1 MRRWFAASWRPALEA
16 AAVLLLCFTALSG
29 IRQQKRIG
37 EMEGTREKLWTALN
51 QARERLQILG
61 QELESWEVS
70 EHSAIRQIQDTP
82 PEQKPRETRAA
93 LSGGPLQQKSEAMKG
108 EASTA
113 IQIHNAGARTY
124 YTFSLTIS
132 RQFERIGPIEVSL
145 RSIDTRQNSVSVAIV
160 SDALRM
166 EERHL
171 QLNKPVWLPS
181 GRRRQPLELVVNRIV
196 ANRIDGGLVEP
207 RVKTQ

>member
-1 MRRWFAASWRPALEA
+1 
-16 AAVLLLCFTALSG
+16 
-29 IRQQKRIG
+29 
-37 EMEGTREKLWTALN
+37 
-51 QARERLQILG
+51 
-61 QELESWEVS
+61 
-70 EHSAIRQIQDTP
+70 
-82 PEQKPRETRAA
+82 
-93 LSGGPLQQKSEAMKG
+93 MKG

-113 IQIHNAGARTY
+113 IQIHNAGVRTY

-181 GRRRQPLELVVNRIV
+181 GRRQQPLELVVNRIV